1 MEQGRNS
8 GDVPGENGE
17 AALSIDETKSRL
29 HAELS
34 SEDPFNGEMVIRNI
48 DKPFILADE
57 GSMLESWK
65 I

>member
-1 MEQGRNS
+1 M
-8 GDVPGENGE
+8 PGENGDT
-17 AALSIDETKSRL
+17 ALSMEEAKSRL

-48 DKPFILADE
+48 DKPFILAEE
-57 GSMLESWK
+57 GSVLESWK